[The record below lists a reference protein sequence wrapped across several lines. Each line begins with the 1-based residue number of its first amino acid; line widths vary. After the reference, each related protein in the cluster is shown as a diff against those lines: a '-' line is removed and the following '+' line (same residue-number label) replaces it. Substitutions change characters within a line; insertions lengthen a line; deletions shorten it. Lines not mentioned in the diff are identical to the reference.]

1 MLALQPLS
9 VYTSRFVI
17 LCDLR
22 RFAAIRL
29 AFAATVL
36 PVPVGRIVYADA
48 SRRSGAVLTGALR
61 FAGLRVFTALCVHR
75 SVHRSVC
82 VFTRPSRVFTNRVRC
97 LTASD
102 A

>member
-1 MLALQPLS
+1 M
-9 VYTSRFVI
+9 
-17 LCDLR
+17 R
-22 RFAAIRL
+22 RFAEIRLAFAEIRL

-82 VFTRPSRVFTNRVRC
+82 VHEAVQSVYQPR
-97 LTASD
+97 
-102 A
+102 